1 MKTTYMPLV
10 VALIVLFT
18 GCGGTDETE
27 EKAVPVASI
36 EIRTAEITRKIMVD
50 ARLEGIEEAVIYA
63 AMPGII
69 EGVLVREGDTVIQGQ
84 QLVQL
89 DSDQQTSAGTAA
101 ASAAVSAARAN
112 SDNAATNLERLSM
125 LFEAGSVSEQQY
137 DAASVGAAAA
147 AAAVNRAY
155 AGYTQARALSDRSCI
170 EAPFD
175 GVVGRIWART
185 GNPAM
190 GQPLISIVNPSGVK
204 AHVYVSENHIH
215 SLSAGLPAVITLSSL
230 GGTSYPGVVSA
241 ASSVVD
247 PVSGLVPVEI
257 QFEDSHG
264 LIRPGM
270 TGRIAIEVETKEALV
285 IPESA
290 LLRTVDGIQVALVVN
305 GMAELRG
312 IETGIFSE
320 GMVEV
325 ISGLSSGDSL
335 IVRGQS
341 RVADG
346 SEVVLVSE

>member
-1 MKTTYMPLV
+1 MKTICRLLV
-10 VALIVLFT
+10 IALVILFT
-18 GCGGTDETE
+18 GCGDTKETE
-27 EKAVPVASI
+27 GKTIPVASI
-36 EIRTAEITRKIMVD
+36 EIRSAEITRRIMVD

-63 AMPGII
+63 AMPGSI
-69 EGVLVREGDTVIQGQ
+69 EEVLVREGDTVLQGQ

-89 DSDQQTSAGTAA
+89 DSDQQISAGTTA

-112 SDNAATNLERLSM
+112 ADNAAANLERLSM
-125 LFEAGSVSEQQY
+125 LFEAGGVSEQQY
-137 DAASVGAAAA
+137 DAASAAATTA
-147 AAAVNRAY
+147 AAAVDRAY
-155 AGYTQARALSDRSCI
+155 AGYTQARALSDRSYI

-185 GNPAM
+185 GNSAI
-190 GQPLISIVNPSGVK
+190 GQPLISIVNPSGVE
-204 AHVYVSENHIH
+204 AHVYVSEEHIH
-215 SLSAGLPAVITLSSL
+215 SVSVGLPAVITLSSL

-257 QFEDSHG
+257 QFEDSDG
-264 LIRPGM
+264 VIRPGM

-290 LLRTVDGIQVALVVN
+290 LLRTVEGMQVALVVN
-305 GMAELRG
+305 GVAEIKG

-335 IVRGQS
+335 IIRGQS
-341 RVADG
+341 RVAAG
-346 SEVVLVSE
+346 SEVVVVSE